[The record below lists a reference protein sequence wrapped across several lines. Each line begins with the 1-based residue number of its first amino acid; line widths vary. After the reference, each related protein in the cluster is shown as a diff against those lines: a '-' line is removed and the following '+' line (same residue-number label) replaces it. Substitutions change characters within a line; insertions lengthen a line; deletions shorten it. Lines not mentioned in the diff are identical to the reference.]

1 MDDKQKP
8 KPNNLSKLSP
18 ELLAKLKA
26 IEKNSP
32 QFKQLEAIED
42 IADIVQDIHSAS
54 VDNSELLESAFKQV
68 GAVLLDSRDSLS
80 KIAARQDPEQPDVVK
95 PIVKAIENMQ
105 AGLAKE
111 LGKIEVKPQIRL
123 PELPTPSVT
132 VKPTDVVVDIAKLEK
147 ALKTLEKAVVGQ
159 IKAIPEV
166 KPTNVSPITELQKE
180 SNEWLESI
188 DHAVRLKPTFP
199 NTMAIG
205 NMPNTFPLPND
216 QMTALTPQ
224 TYKLLLDDT
233 STPDVTYVGKS
244 AIGSATSA
252 SAWQI
257 QKIDETSGMS
267 ITWAGTG
274 LFTVKWGD
282 RTTESY
288 T

>member
-111 LGKIEVKPQIRL
+111 LGKIEVKPQVRL

-233 STPDVTYVGKS
+233 STPNVTYVGKS

-274 LFTVKWGD
+274 LFTVKWDD

>member
-233 STPDVTYVGKS
+233 STPNVTYVGKS

-274 LFTVKWGD
+274 LFTVKWDD

>member
-166 KPTNVSPITELQKE
+166 KPTNVSPITDLQKE

-233 STPDVTYVGKS
+233 STPNVTYVGKS

-274 LFTVKWGD
+274 LFTVKWDD